1 MKKMRIIKR
10 KVVIVFFLVVSFL
23 FFCFTLDS
31 KKVKAGEINNYQ
43 KYNITYEDLNYEK
56 LTFDRYE
63 QIVRTKSGD
72 TYEIYFVEYD
82 DPFEIDGITQRE
94 LDKKQLDYL
103 ESGDKVEVYYRKG
116 DSKKYTFEICE
127 LKNDDATYLEFS
139 DYLSVNKANEI
150 TGLIV
155 CPILILIGVTL
166 SGFFIFISIKLK

>member
-1 MKKMRIIKR
+1 MKNRI
-10 KVVIVFFLVVSFL
+10 VSLIVSLFFICEAIMFIFL
-23 FFCFTLDS
+23 F
-31 KKVKAGEINNYQ
+31 INCIDNYQ

-72 TYEIYFVEYD
+72 TYEIYFVEYE

-127 LKNDDATYLEFS
+127 LKNDDATFLKFS

-155 CPILILIGVTL
+155 CPILILIGVAL